1 MRSTKDRRGNASDP
15 AFPLE
20 DSENELVMEDRR
32 KKKDRR
38 LEKLELEE
46 RQLLLSEMPWLTS
59 RKSR

>member
-1 MRSTKDRRGNASDP
+1 MRSTKDRRDNASDP

-20 DSENELVMEDRR
+20 DSDNELVMEDRR

-38 LEKLELEE
+38 LEKLDLEE
-46 RQLLLSEMPWLTS
+46 RQLLLSEMPWLTG